1 MSKARRTL
9 LPGTTRA
16 SASALSLRVLPF
28 LFLPVAP
35 FSPCTTTVSK
45 RRDPSRTRIKDGHA
59 GGSRV
64 TPGAHL
70 PQWRG
75 RAVCTSRCVPGG
87 RGPTAARRRR
97 ASQAWNGPGARE
109 PARLGGRRREGDC
122 DAHGPLRLTRG
133 PPRTEHRLGS
143 GRARTSRG
151 PRSAAQQAARLT
163 RDSALE
169 NRKLSLTHLS
179 ACGLRCRLRAER
191 GGMFARRREKG

>member
-64 TPGAHL
+64 TPGARL

-75 RAVCTSRCVPGG
+75 RAVCTSRGVPGG
-87 RGPTAARRRR
+87 RAPTAARRRR
-97 ASQAWNGPGARE
+97 ASPDWNRPGARE

-133 PPRTEHRLGS
+133 PPRTEHRLGQRQ
-143 GRARTSRG
+143 GPHVPRAPLSC
-151 PRSAAQQAARLT
+151 SASSEAHEGQRVRKQK
-163 RDSALE
+163 ALSYAPE
-169 NRKLSLTHLS
+169 
-179 ACGLRCRLRAER
+179 CVWP
-191 GGMFARRREKG
+191 